1 MSSSRREFLAGLA
14 TAGALAAVPRAAEA
28 SLAGR
33 PIYPPMSL
41 AAFHEPVP
49 HGEFRMRAG
58 CSAITWSD
66 NAEKAIQDI
75 ADAGFAGIQLRAPVM
90 DQLPDPHK
98 LRDLLAQHKLTF
110 VALSSGQGSIDPSER
125 KQQLANHTAHAHY
138 LREAG
143 GLYLQLVAS
152 AANAAGPFPV
162 ANCKLQGE
170 IFTEIGKSI
179 ADYGIKLGF
188 HNHMNTL
195 GQPPAAV
202 DAILEAS
209 DPNYVHLELDVAHSL
224 QGGADPAAVIRK
236 HGRRILFMH
245 FKDVRSANNA
255 GGYEFV
261 ELGQGRVDLPAVFAA
276 LHEIKFRGWGIVE
289 LDRIPSGDPRSAKDA
304 NALSLHLL
312 REKFG
317 VAL

>member
-1 MSSSRREFLAGLA
+1 MSTSRREFLAGLA

-33 PIYPPMSL
+33 PLYPPMNL
-41 AAFHEPVP
+41 AAFDAPIHRGGFEL
-49 HGEFRMRAG
+49 RAG

-66 NAEKAIQDI
+66 NAEQAMAEI
-75 ADAGFAGIQLRAPVM
+75 AAAGFAGIQLRAPVV

-110 VALSSGQGSIDPSER
+110 VALSSGQGSIDPTER
-125 KQQLANHTAHAHY
+125 KPQLATHTAHAHY

-152 AANAAGPFPV
+152 SASPAGPFPA

-170 IFTEIGKSI
+170 IFTEVGKAI
-179 ADYGIKLGF
+179 ADYGVKLGF

-195 GQPPAAV
+195 GQPPEAV

-236 HGRRILFMH
+236 WGRRILFMH
-245 FKDVRSANNA
+245 FKDVRSASNA

-261 ELGQGRVDLPAVFAA
+261 ELGRGRVDLPAVFAA

-289 LDRIPSGDPRSAKDA
+289 LDRVPKGDPLSPQEA

-317 VAL
+317 VSL